1 MSAGRTTRSISGPII
16 LSSVAVALS
25 AALLVGWILVIYR
38 NQVLTQNW
46 EGNAWLMITGIA
58 SFVTIMTVLVLFSVF
73 LAREIREV
81 RRQTSFIDSVTH
93 ELRSPLASLRL
104 CLETQAREGLQAS
117 QRQRL
122 REMMLDDVERLSA
135 FVDDILE
142 SSRLAHASEARGM
155 EAFAL
160 DGLVGRCIATTVK
173 RHRIAREAIAV
184 DLPPGLVLHTDPTA
198 LEVVLRNLLDNAI
211 KYSDPP
217 PRVSLRAREG
227 PKGALVLEVT
237 DHGVGIPKADLK
249 RVFERFY
256 RVDDEAVRSRRGTGL
271 GLFVVASLV
280 RGLGGRL
287 RAHSAGPGE
296 GTRMVVT
303 LPSRVLRPRA
313 RDQARAEPARPAI
326 SIITPDSAPEIDLA
340 ALGPPRGLRTPAE
353 DGPTPPAE
361 RPSSEERPTA

>member
-1 MSAGRTTRSISGPII
+1 
-16 LSSVAVALS
+16 
-25 AALLVGWILVIYR
+25 
-38 NQVLTQNW
+38 VLTQNW
-46 EGNAWLMITGIA
+46 ESNAWLMIVGIL
-58 SFVTIMTVLVLFSVF
+58 SFITIMTVLVLFSVF

-104 CLETQAREGLQAS
+104 CLETQDREGLLAN

-142 SSRLAHASEARGM
+142 SSRLAHASEARGV
-155 EAFAL
+155 EAFELAAL
-160 DGLVGRCIATTVK
+160 VQRCIATTAK
-173 RHRIAREAIAV
+173 RYRIERDSIAV
-184 DLPPGLVLHTDPTA
+184 ELPPGLVLHTDPTA

-217 PRVSLRAREG
+217 RRVSLRASES
-227 PKGALVLEVT
+227 PKGALVLEVC

-287 RAHSAGPGE
+287 QAFSAGPGQ

-303 LPSRVLRPRA
+303 LPPRVLRPRTPGQPSPEPA
-313 RDQARAEPARPAI
+313 ARAT
-326 SIITPDSAPEIDLA
+326 ITADSAPEIDLA
-340 ALGPPRGLRTPAE
+340 ALAAA
-353 DGPTPPAE
+353 TPPLDAAVGA
-361 RPSSEERPTA
+361 RRVPTSHEELPTA

>member
-1 MSAGRTTRSISGPII
+1 MSSRRPTRSISGPIV

-25 AALLVGWILVIYR
+25 VALLVGWILVIYR

-46 EGNAWLMITGIA
+46 EGNAWLMIAGIL

-104 CLETQAREGLQAS
+104 CLETQAREGLQPS

-135 FVDDILE
+135 FIDDILE
-142 SSRLAHASEARGM
+142 SSRLAHGSVAHGV
-155 EAFAL
+155 EAFELAAL
-160 DGLVGRCIATTVK
+160 VRRCIATTAK
-173 RHRIAREAIAV
+173 RHRIERESIV
-184 DLPPGLVLHTDPTA
+184 VELPPGLVLHTDPVA
-198 LEVVLRNLLDNAI
+198 LEVVLRNLLDNAV

-217 PRVSLRAREG
+217 REVGLRVSEG
-227 PKGALVLEVT
+227 PKGGLVLEVR
-237 DHGVGIPKADLK
+237 DSGVGIPKAELK

-280 RGLGGRL
+280 RGLGGHL
-287 RAHSAGPGE
+287 QAFSAGSGE

-303 LPSRVLRPRA
+303 LPPRVLGPHTRGHA
-313 RDQARAEPARPAI
+313 GLEPVRIAA
-326 SIITPDSAPEIDLA
+326 STSDSAPEIDLV
-340 ALGPPRGLRTPAE
+340 ALASSTSPKEA
-353 DGPTPPAE
+353 
-361 RPSSEERPTA
+361 PSA

>member
-1 MSAGRTTRSISGPII
+1 MSGRRHIRSISGPII
-16 LSSVAVALS
+16 LSSVAVVLS
-25 AALLVGWILVIYR
+25 VALLVGWILVIYR

-46 EGNAWLMITGIA
+46 EGNAWLMIAGIL
-58 SFVTIMTVLVLFSVF
+58 SSITIMTVLVLFSVF

-104 CLETQAREGLQAS
+104 CLETQAREGLAPS

-142 SSRLAHASEARGM
+142 SSRLAHAPTGRVVETF
-155 EAFAL
+155 ELTAL
-160 DGLVGRCIATTVK
+160 VQRCVATTAK
-173 RHRIAREAIAV
+173 RHRIERDSIEV
-184 DLPPGLVLHTDPTA
+184 ELPPGLVLHTDPVA
-198 LEVVLRNLLDNAI
+198 LEVVLRNLLDNAV

-217 PRVSLRAREG
+217 RQVWLRASEG
-227 PKGALVLEVT
+227 PKGGLVLEVR
-237 DHGVGIPKADLK
+237 DNGMGIPKADLK

-256 RVDDEAVRSRRGTGL
+256 RVDEESVRTRRGTGL

-287 RAHSAGPGE
+287 RARSAGPGE
-296 GTRMVVT
+296 GTHMVVT
-303 LPSRVLRPRA
+303 LPPRVLGPHVRGLPPP
-313 RDQARAEPARPAI
+313 EPVRMGP
-326 SIITPDSAPEIDLA
+326 STPDSVPDIDLM
-340 ALGPPRGLRTPAE
+340 ALSAEMPPREL
-353 DGPTPPAE
+353 PPA
-361 RPSSEERPTA
+361 

>member
-1 MSAGRTTRSISGPII
+1 MSSRRYTRSISGPII

-25 AALLVGWILVIYR
+25 GALLVGWILVIYR
-38 NQVLTQNW
+38 NQVL
-46 EGNAWLMITGIA
+46 NAWLMITGIL

-104 CLETQAREGLQAS
+104 CLETQAREGLQPA

-142 SSRLAHASEARGM
+142 SSRLAHVSDARPI
-155 EAFAL
+155 EAFELAP
-160 DGLVGRCIATTVK
+160 LVQRCVATTAK
-173 RHRIAREAIAV
+173 RHRIERDEV
-184 DLPPGLVLHTDPTA
+184 TVELPPGLVLHTDPVA
-198 LEVVLRNLLDNAI
+198 LEVVLRNLLDNAV

-217 PRVSLRAREG
+217 REVG
-227 PKGALVLEVT
+227 LYATPTPKGALVFEVR
-237 DHGVGIPKADLK
+237 DNGVGIPKRDLE

-256 RVDDEAVRSRRGTGL
+256 RVDDEVVRSRRGTGL

-287 RAHSAGPGE
+287 RARSSGSGQ
-296 GTRMVVT
+296 GTHMVVT
-303 LPSRVLRPRA
+303 LPPRVLVPS
-313 RDQARAEPARPAI
+313 P
-326 SIITPDSAPEIDLA
+326 APEPQRDA
-340 ALGPPRGLRTPAE
+340 PA
-353 DGPTPPAE
+353 
-361 RPSSEERPTA
+361 

>member
-1 MSAGRTTRSISGPII
+1 MSARRPTRSISGPII

-25 AALLVGWILVIYR
+25 AGLLVGWILVIYR

-46 EGNAWLMITGIA
+46 EGNAWLMTVGII

-104 CLETQAREGLQAS
+104 CLETQAREGLQPS

-142 SSRLAHASEARGM
+142 SSRLAHASAARGV
-155 EAFAL
+155 EVFELAAL
-160 DGLVGRCIATTVK
+160 VRRCVSTTAK
-173 RHRIAREAIAV
+173 RHRIERESV
-184 DLPPGLVLHTDPTA
+184 SVELPPGLVLHTDPVA
-198 LEVVLRNLLDNAI
+198 LEVVLRNLLDNAV

-217 PRVSLRAREG
+217 RQVSLRASQG
-227 PKGALVLEVT
+227 PKGGLVLEVR
-237 DHGVGIPKADLK
+237 DNGVGIPKADLK

-256 RVDDEAVRSRRGTGL
+256 RVDDEAVRARRGTGL

-287 RAHSAGPGE
+287 RAFSPGPGE

-303 LPSRVLRPRA
+303 LPPRVLGPHA
-313 RDQARAEPARPAI
+313 RGVSLSAPVRMGP
-326 SIITPDSAPEIDLA
+326 STSDSAPEIDLA
-340 ALGPPRGLRTPAE
+340 ALGPDTPSREIRNA
-353 DGPTPPAE
+353 
-361 RPSSEERPTA
+361 

>member
-1 MSAGRTTRSISGPII
+1 
-16 LSSVAVALS
+16 
-25 AALLVGWILVIYR
+25 
-38 NQVLTQNW
+38 
-46 EGNAWLMITGIA
+46 
-58 SFVTIMTVLVLFSVF
+58 MTVLVLFSVF
-73 LAREIREV
+73 LAREVREV

-104 CLETQAREGLQAS
+104 CLETQAREGLAPS

-142 SSRLAHASEARGM
+142 SSRLAHGPEARGV
-155 EAFAL
+155 EAFELDAL
-160 DGLVGRCIATTVK
+160 VRRCVAGTAK
-173 RHRIAREAIAV
+173 RHRIARESIDV
-184 DLPPGLVLHTDPTA
+184 ELPPGLVLHTDPVA
-198 LEVVLRNLLDNAI
+198 LEVVLRNLLDNAV

-217 PRVSLRAREG
+217 CRVGLRVGEG
-227 PKGALVLEVT
+227 HRRALVLEVS

-249 RVFERFY
+249 RVFDRFY

-287 RAHSAGPGE
+287 QAFSRGPGE

-303 LPSRVLRPRA
+303 LPPRVLGPSGRGAIP
-313 RDQARAEPARPAI
+313 EPSRLVASSPE
-326 SIITPDSAPEIDLA
+326 SAPEIDLA
-340 ALGPPRGLRTPAE
+340 ELRLPAAGRE
-353 DGPTPPAE
+353 
-361 RPSSEERPTA
+361 PSPGAGAPEEIPLA

>member
-1 MSAGRTTRSISGPII
+1 MSPRPTRSISGPII

-25 AALLVGWILVIYR
+25 VALLVGWILVIYR

-46 EGNAWLMITGIA
+46 EGNAWLMIAGIV

-104 CLETQAREGLQAS
+104 CLQTQAREGLQPD

-142 SSRLAHASEARGM
+142 SNRLAHGREGRTIDAVDLAV
-155 EAFAL
+155 
-160 DGLVGRCIATTVK
+160 LVQRCVSGTAK
-173 RHRIAREAIAV
+173 RHRIDPESITVA
-184 DLPPGLVLHTDPTA
+184 LPPGVVLHTDPVA
-198 LEVVLRNLLDNAI
+198 LDVILRNLLDNAI

-217 PRVSLRAREG
+217 RQVSVGATVS
-227 PKGALVLEVT
+227 PKGALVLEVG
-237 DHGVGIPKADLK
+237 DDGVGIPKGDLK

-287 RAHSAGPGE
+287 RAHSPGPGL
-296 GTRMVVT
+296 GTRMVVI
-303 LPSRVLRPRA
+303 LPPRVLDPRRRRHAAPPPRA
-313 RDQARAEPARPAI
+313 ELAEPDSSPDLDP
-326 SIITPDSAPEIDLA
+326 STPRNASA
-340 ALGPPRGLRTPAE
+340 
-353 DGPTPPAE
+353 
-361 RPSSEERPTA
+361 

>member
-1 MSAGRTTRSISGPII
+1 MSPGRTTRSISGPII
-16 LSSVAVALS
+16 LSSVAVVLS
-25 AALLVGWILVIYR
+25 MALLVGWILVIYR

-46 EGNAWLMITGIA
+46 EGNAWLMIAGIL

-104 CLETQAREGLQAS
+104 CLETQARQGLQPS

-122 REMMLDDVERLSA
+122 REMMLDDIERLSA

-142 SSRLAHASEARGM
+142 SSRLAHGSEARGV
-155 EAFAL
+155 EAFELAAL
-160 DGLVGRCIATTVK
+160 VRRCVATTAK
-173 RHRIAREAIAV
+173 RHRIEHQSIIV
-184 DLPPGLVLHTDPTA
+184 ELPPGLVLHTDPVA
-198 LEVVLRNLLDNAI
+198 LEVVLRNLLDNAV

-217 PRVSLRAREG
+217 REVGLRSSEG
-227 PKGALVLEVT
+227 PKGSLVLEVR
-237 DHGVGIPKADLK
+237 DNGMGIPKTDLK

-256 RVDDEAVRSRRGTGL
+256 RVDDELVRARRGTGL

-287 RAHSAGPGE
+287 QAFSAGPGE
-296 GTRMVVT
+296 GTRMAVT
-303 LPSRVLRPRA
+303 LPAQVLGPRA
-313 RDQARAEPARPAI
+313 RGQASREPVRVV
-326 SIITPDSAPEIDLA
+326 STPDSTPEIDLA
-340 ALGPPRGLRTPAE
+340 ALGPDTPGKEA
-353 DGPTPPAE
+353 
-361 RPSSEERPTA
+361 PTA

>member
-1 MSAGRTTRSISGPII
+1 MSPHRTTRSISGPII

-25 AALLVGWILVIYR
+25 GALLVGWILVIYR

-46 EGNAWLMITGIA
+46 EGNAWLMIAGIV

-104 CLETQAREGLQAS
+104 CLETQAREGLLTS

-142 SSRLAHASEARGM
+142 SSRLAHASEARGV
-155 EAFAL
+155 EAFELAAL
-160 DGLVGRCIATTVK
+160 VQRCIATTAK
-173 RHRIAREAIAV
+173 RHRIELDSIAV
-184 DLPPGLVLHTDPTA
+184 ELPAGLVLHTDPMA
-198 LEVVLRNLLDNAI
+198 LEVILRNLLDNAV

-217 PRVSLRAREG
+217 RRVGLRTSEG
-227 PKGALVLEVT
+227 PRGALVLEVS
-237 DHGVGIPKADLK
+237 DRGVGIPKADLK
-249 RVFERFY
+249 RVFDRFY

-287 RAHSAGPGE
+287 RAFSAGPGE

-303 LPSRVLRPRA
+303 LPPKVLRPRT
-313 RDQARAEPARPAI
+313 RSETSPEPARRAART
-326 SIITPDSAPEIDLA
+326 SESAPEIDLA
-340 ALGPPRGLRTPAE
+340 ALGPSAPAS
-353 DGPTPPAE
+353 DDALSARAARSPH
-361 RPSSEERPTA
+361 EELPTA

>member
-1 MSAGRTTRSISGPII
+1 MSPRSPTRSISGPII

-25 AALLVGWILVIYR
+25 VALLVGWILVVYR

-46 EGNAWLMITGIA
+46 EGNAWLMIIGIL

-93 ELRSPLASLRL
+93 ELASLRL
-104 CLETQAREGLQAS
+104 CLETQAREGLQPG

-142 SSRLAHASEARGM
+142 SSRLAHGSQARGV
-155 EAFAL
+155 EVFELA
-160 DGLVGRCIATTVK
+160 GLVQRCVATTVK
-173 RHRIAREAIAV
+173 RHRSIEVESIDV
-184 DLPPGLVLHTDPTA
+184 DLPRGLVLHSDPVA

-217 PRVSLRAREG
+217 REVSLRASEG
-227 PKGALVLEVT
+227 PKGTLVIDVR
-237 DHGVGIPKADLK
+237 DNGVGIPKSELK

-256 RVDDEAVRSRRGTGL
+256 RVDVEAVRTRRGTGL

-287 RAHSAGPGE
+287 QAFSPGPGE

-303 LPSRVLRPRA
+303 LPARVLQPRPRGEA
-313 RDQARAEPARPAI
+313 SPPPSRAP
-326 SIITPDSAPEIDLA
+326 STPESAPDIDLE
-340 ALGPPRGLRTPAE
+340 ALVASDPSPPEATS
-353 DGPTPPAE
+353 T
-361 RPSSEERPTA
+361 

>member
-1 MSAGRTTRSISGPII
+1 MSPRGPTRSISGPII

-25 AALLVGWILVIYR
+25 VALLVGWILVIYR

-58 SFVTIMTVLVLFSVF
+58 SFATIMTVLVLFSVF

-104 CLETQAREGLQAS
+104 CLETQAREGLLAS

-122 REMMLDDVERLSA
+122 HDMMLDDIERLSA

-142 SSRLAHASEARGM
+142 SSRLAHGAEARDVA
-155 EAFAL
+155 AFELAS
-160 DGLVGRCIATTVK
+160 LVRRCLSTTAK
-173 RHRIAREAIAV
+173 RHRIERESISV
-184 DLPPGLVLHTDPTA
+184 ELPPELVLHTDPMA

-217 PRVSLRAREG
+217 RRVSLRARESA
-227 PKGALVLEVT
+227 KGALVIEVS
-237 DHGVGIPKADLK
+237 DNGVGIPKADLK

-287 RAHSAGPGE
+287 RAFSAGPGE
-296 GTRMVVT
+296 GTRVVVT
-303 LPSRVLRPRA
+303 LPPRVLRPR
-313 RDQARAEPARPAI
+313 RRGEVSPEPVRLPPT
-326 SIITPDSAPEIDLA
+326 SDSVPEIDLDALA
-340 ALGPPRGLRTPAE
+340 ASTAPRPPQSP
-353 DGPTPPAE
+353 
-361 RPSSEERPTA
+361 EEHPLA

>member
-1 MSAGRTTRSISGPII
+1 MSSGRQPRSISGPIV

-25 AALLVGWILVIYR
+25 VALLVGWILVIYR

-46 EGNAWLMITGIA
+46 EGNAWLMIAGIV

-104 CLETQAREGLQAS
+104 CLETQAREGLQPA
-117 QRQRL
+117 QRDRL
-122 REMMLDDVERLSA
+122 RQMMLDDVERLSA

-142 SSRLAHASEARGM
+142 SSRLAHGFEARPID
-155 EAFAL
+155 AFEL
-160 DGLVGRCIATTVK
+160 GPLVQRCVATVSK
-173 RHRIAREAIAV
+173 RHHLEGEPVAIE
-184 DLPPGLVLHTDPTA
+184 LPDDMVLHTDPVA
-198 LEVVLRNLLDNAI
+198 LELVLRNLLDNAI

-217 PRVSLRAREG
+217 REVTLRATVD
-227 PKGALVLEVT
+227 PKHALVIEVQ
-237 DHGVGIPKADLK
+237 DNGVGIPKGELK

-256 RVDDEAVRSRRGTGL
+256 RVDDEVVRSRRGTGL

-287 RAHSAGPGE
+287 QAQSLGTDA

-303 LPSRVLRPRA
+303 LPPRVLHPRT
-313 RDQARAEPARPAI
+313 ARAPSPTKDAPA
-326 SIITPDSAPEIDLA
+326 
-340 ALGPPRGLRTPAE
+340 
-353 DGPTPPAE
+353 
-361 RPSSEERPTA
+361 

>member
-1 MSAGRTTRSISGPII
+1 MSPGRPTRSISGPII

-25 AALLVGWILVIYR
+25 VALLVGWILVIYR

-46 EGNAWLMITGIA
+46 EGNAWLMITGVL

-104 CLETQAREGLQAS
+104 CLETQAREGLQPT

-142 SSRLAHASEARGM
+142 SSRLAHGSEARGV
-155 EAFAL
+155 EAFELAAL
-160 DGLVGRCIATTVK
+160 VQRSVATTVK
-173 RHRIAREAIAV
+173 RHRIEHESIGV
-184 DLPPGLVLHTDPTA
+184 DLPPGLVLHTDPVA

-211 KYSDPP
+211 KYSNA
-217 PRVSLRAREG
+217 PRQIGLRVGEG
-227 PKGALVLEVT
+227 PKGTLELEVR
-237 DHGVGIPKADLK
+237 DNGVGIPKGELK

-280 RGLGGRL
+280 RGLGGRVQ
-287 RAHSAGPGE
+287 AFSAGPGE
-296 GTRMVVT
+296 GTQMVVSLPPRVFQPPAHGEAGPSPGRVAPT
-303 LPSRVLRPRA
+303 L
-313 RDQARAEPARPAI
+313 
-326 SIITPDSAPEIDLA
+326 DSSPEIDLSALA
-340 ALGPPRGLRTPAE
+340 AGELPRRPVPDLSPPEAT
-353 DGPTPPAE
+353 
-361 RPSSEERPTA
+361 SS

>member
-1 MSAGRTTRSISGPII
+1 MSPRRATRSISGPII

-25 AALLVGWILVIYR
+25 VALLVGWILVIYR

-46 EGNAWLMITGIA
+46 EGNAWLMTAGIL

-104 CLETQAREGLQAS
+104 CLETQAREGLLAS

-155 EAFAL
+155 EAFELAV
-160 DGLVGRCIATTVK
+160 LVQRSIATTAK
-173 RHRIAREAIAV
+173 RHRIERDTITV
-184 DLPPGLVLHTDPTA
+184 DLPPSLVLHTDPVA

-217 PRVSLRAREG
+217 PRVSLHASEG
-227 PKGALVLEVT
+227 QKGVLVLEVS
-237 DHGVGIPKADLK
+237 DHGVGIPKPDLK

-287 RAHSAGPGE
+287 QAFSDGPGQ

-303 LPSRVLRPRA
+303 LPPRVLRPRTPA
-313 RDQARAEPARPAI
+313 EANPEPARLAT
-326 SIITPDSAPEIDLA
+326 STPDSVPEIDLA
-340 ALGPPRGLRTPAE
+340 ALASSSDAIGARPARSPR
-353 DGPTPPAE
+353 
-361 RPSSEERPTA
+361 EELPTA